1 MTLNDKNVGD
11 IVKIKENGDYVN
23 YIIVQKGKPSDLYDD
38 SCDGVW
44 LLREYVHSNQIWG
57 DNNDY
62 ENSNIHNWLN
72 NDFFNTIN
80 AEIRN
85 KIKKVKITYKKGTGD
100 SSDGVYSKDNGLI
113 CNVFLLSGNEVGMPS
128 SISSDSYNFGN
139 TLSYFIYG
147 NDYNAKL
154 RRTTVID
161 NGSYSNW
168 LLNTVFRT
176 SSSGTVVVVN
186 DGSFAGGICTGT
198 YGVRPTFIMPFDTPI
213 SPDGIV
219 MPTLGGKNVGDIV
232 KIRENGVLTNYIV
245 VQKGKP
251 SDIYDESCD
260 GVWLL
265 RESIHSNIVWK
276 GTKSS
281 YNNDYENSDI
291 QAWLNGTFWDT
302 IDEKIRAEIKTVKIP
317 FKKGNGNASAGVY
330 SGSDGLSCKVFLL
343 SGYEIGFTQSDYSY
357 FPIDGAKLDYFSD
370 DASRVAKLNG
380 SAAHWWLRSPYTN
393 NARFSWYVY
402 DVGSCNYASVYSSGG
417 VRPTLILPY
426 ETTISNNDIIGDE
439 IYYIK
444 KPYLEST
451 SFDYNSGTF
460 TPVLR
465 NFNEVTMTKS
475 GTFSGIYAGEY
486 EIIISLKDPENCA
499 WEDGT
504 TDDVILKW
512 TINPITVPKP
522 TFVEMSFEYEGRD
535 YNKSVTINNYN
546 ADLMTKIG
554 TETANKA
561 GKYSVVFSLKDT
573 DSCAWDNGDGTTSV
587 EDVVLEWEITKI
599 TVDIPYLSEDEF
611 TYTGNWIYPTRNNE
625 NNKVMSVT
633 GQGGAYDVGD
643 YSLTYALYDTDSTTW
658 SDGTIE
664 NKILYWKINQQV
676 QTVKIPYLDPTE
688 FEYDATRKAPTI
700 VNYDSGRTIASGILS
715 SVIACGDDP
724 FVINVELKKVPNYL
738 YKWEDDTTDD
748 IVLTWRVNKAILD
761 IPTVDISEFD
771 YDGTTKTA
779 PVSSYNTAIVTRTG
793 TISAVKAGDYSVI
806 YSIRDKNSAEWADG
820 TTDDKTV
827 IWKINKSVFAIP
839 TAENTSFEVLPV
851 TIAYNSSAY
860 SQTLELDNFDT
871 NVMTVSGNS
880 AAYPGIYTATI
891 ALRDVSSASW
901 EDGTTE
907 NKTIEWKITKKEHL
921 VTKPSLVKDKFQ
933 FNGLTQSVSF
943 NNLNDSIFI
952 IRPETSGI
960 KAREYNAV
968 AELRDSSVYNF
979 KWEDGTTEDYIMPWE
994 IEKAAFDKPVLDNN
1008 SFDYDGLQKSVT
1020 VNGYNS
1026 NVMAYDS
1033 YSVFNATAAR
1043 KYSVVVSLKDKLSST
1058 WADGST
1064 DDVILPWVI
1073 NETTFEIPTVTNTE
1087 FTYNGGYQSPTIS
1100 GFSSNVMTVSGNSA
1114 VNAGEYTII
1123 FTLKDATSASWKDG
1137 TTEQKKFSWKINK
1150 AIAKIDKP
1158 YLSDTEFTYNGYTF
1172 VYHATNSSYKT
1183 ERGYVYA
1190 YIRNFNSTYSS
1201 ISGTTRNSSAGD
1213 YSIVITLKDTTNYIA
1228 QWSDGTTEPLELKW
1242 KINKA
1247 VFEIPTLSSTHFNY
1261 GGRWGSGSPYYYGYK
1276 HAIVSGYNTWVMTSN
1291 ALAGYR
1297 KPDGS
1302 WFSTFGTYYE
1312 DSTFYTP
1319 SQWQIGKYYA
1329 RFGFKD
1335 PASATWSDGT
1345 NGDIFIEWSISREVV
1360 LLKRPYLEAT
1370 SFEYDGTEKQPV
1382 IANNVGEGIVFTG
1395 TFKATEVGNYS
1406 IVAKLYREF
1415 EPEDTRDY
1423 RWDDN
1428 TVDDIVV
1435 MNWNIW
1441 SDGVLAAPD
1450 VAPLEFTYDGK
1461 KHEPVIYGFDENTM
1475 TKSGN
1480 FSATS
1485 MGDYSISFSL
1495 KHPDSVTWSDG
1506 STADKVFKWKI
1517 NKGIAYP
1524 PCLSPDD
1531 LMYDGNAHKVTL
1543 DDDTS
1548 GNSYVLYNFD
1558 KNTMVYSGDTSVV
1571 AAGDYSITVALKD
1584 KASCTWSDGTT
1595 DNITLP
1601 FTVSKKIVLLDKPSL
1616 ETDEFVFD
1624 GVTKTPEILMWKIPG
1639 MSKLG
1644 DLSATKAGDYK
1655 ITISLIE
1662 DRNITYLWGDHS
1674 EEPVELTWKI
1684 LGRNSANENALKKPE
1699 VTSLDFLY
1707 DKLEHAPEI
1716 SDYEKNLIS
1725 ISGIVRETR
1734 AGDYKIIFSI
1744 KDKDSCTWEDG
1755 TVDDY
1760 VASWVIR
1767 KSEIAKPVLVK
1778 GNFTY
1783 NKKIQT
1789 PIIEGFDANA
1799 MQISGNINAVSAG
1812 KYLITIS
1819 LDENYIWLDGTSDTL
1834 YFDWEIN
1841 KAVFE
1846 KPTITE
1852 NEFVY
1857 NGIIQ
1862 KPVFDGF
1869 NEDGMIQKGNTSAKN
1884 AGDYNISIILD
1895 PNYCWSDGTSNELN
1909 FDWRIK
1915 KLALDKPTLVQG
1927 EFTYNGKF
1935 QAPVFENFDE
1945 SGMSKN
1951 GDVSAADSG
1960 DYSITI
1966 TPDKNHCWIDDT
1978 SDTLSF
1984 NWSIKKLKLE
1994 KPILTQGEFYYNGI
2008 SQSPI
2013 FDGFESGM
2021 VKGGTYAATFA
2032 GDYNVTITPDK
2043 NHTWLDGTT
2052 DILSFDWCIKKSQF
2066 AIPVLKQGEF
2076 TYNGTLQEPVFEGFD
2091 GNVMIKSGDVQ
2102 KTPFGD
2108 YIVTISFKDTNSSE
2122 WDIGAEAA
2130 DCSPKDFTWKIN
2142 KAFLA
2147 IPTLN
2152 TDTFAYDGEIHTLE
2166 FDGFDPLT
2174 MIKTGVHSATAAGD
2188 YTAVIALKDNKSSEW
2203 QTKTSTPDISDKE
2216 YAWRIKKSVLN
2227 IPTVTDLTF
2236 LYDGKPHAP
2245 TVTGFDEN
2253 VMNISGNTP
2262 TINAGEYSV
2271 VISLKDK
2278 TSATWS
2284 DGTTED
2290 KKVDWAITKKS
2301 HPKPYLTNIEFT
2313 YNGGIHAPAVKDLD
2327 VSCAYVSGEQSGIG
2341 AGIYHVLIPL
2351 RDSVNN
2357 MWDDGSSEP
2366 LSLEWIIHGKP
2377 VAKPYLE
2384 KDIFEY
2390 DGKTKT
2396 PNILGFKSTSMKKS
2410 GDLSAADIGKY
2421 KITVALGDNYEW
2433 ADGGFAPTELPWKIT
2448 EIKVKIPVVTDI
2460 EFEYDGTVHEPKIEK
2475 LDTSMVIK
2483 SGISSAAN
2491 AGNYKIKFTLFDKTH
2506 AVWEDGTS
2514 DDIEIEWVIKKRLL
2528 KKPVGETLHFIYN
2541 GGANR
2546 PVIDNL
2552 NESVYVSSLYNPP
2565 KDLYKYE
2572 VYYYGNVQEI
2582 NVGSYKVIYVIVDKT
2597 NYVWEDETNGDITI
2611 GWSIGQKPI
2620 AKPYLD
2626 PDIFQYNGSLRRP
2639 SIIGFISNAMS
2650 YPEND
2655 YNDYSAVE
2663 VGNYSITICLWV
2675 KGYYKDEYGNYH
2687 ETILRNYRW
2696 EDGDPSDTL
2705 TMDWEITK
2713 GELDYPNLLQD
2724 EFTYNGSSIT
2734 PPLNNYISSSMNCI
2748 GNRSAINAGNYSI
2761 GFVLTDTKHYKW
2773 KDGIVNGT
2781 MLPWRINKAKLP
2793 KDSGL
2798 PTLVSDLTYN
2808 AFEQSPSWSYNTS
2821 KFVIADGN
2829 KGTTVGEYSTGFKPS
2844 SNYTWEDGTDT
2855 PIYLKW
2861 KILVRTLATPK
2872 QLSVLYYNKETQEP
2886 NFGYQAQSDFI
2897 RYSIKKSEDVSGIN
2911 ADEYYMKLECD
2922 KNCKWD
2928 STGTTT
2934 CYVPWEI
2941 QKCIIYEP
2949 TGYNY
2954 KYTGE
2959 IINAEFNNYHLD
2971 ALKITGQI
2979 KEREVGTYTAY
2990 FEIKDNSNYVWHKS
3004 VLYKLIDNKVSVKWY
3019 ISDNSTSTVKK
3030 LAIPYQSNSLVYNG
3044 EKQEP
3049 IFANY
3054 NKELMTLIGGIPS
3067 ETDAGTYYVTFS
3079 LKDKTN
3085 YTWSDGTT
3093 EDKVIPWVIRPQPVP
3108 FPYIL
3113 TAETEGGGMYYY
3125 ELEGKRYPIW
3135 VNYNSDIMTISGD
3148 TYDIDNSWHTTYF
3161 ELKDKKNYVW
3171 ISHNDAYDKYPVSW
3185 KLSEAYVRKP
3195 TVSNGKKVHIPK
3207 QVNRP
3212 IEDGT
3217 MKYPKWDSYDNTAI
3231 IKLGGE
3237 WEGIDAGERFVILEL
3252 QPGYVWEDDT
3262 DEIKAVPWEIFKT
3275 GTGSADDGAKIL
3287 LHIPEQINPPFYD
3300 GYVKYPEWDL
3310 WADYGFDV
3318 IKGVLMEVPAGRYK
3332 ITLRLKTGYIWE
3344 DGTTED
3350 KTVYW
3355 IIQPRDINKDYPEDN
3370 PSSDDDGGDDPR
3382 KPEPETEE
3390 TPEKKDGGCCNCC
3403 CDTGLF
3409 DKLNDSYQDDNYEC
3423 SCQDNS

>member
-11 IVKIKENGDYVN
+11 IVKIKENG
-23 YIIVQKGKPSDLYDD
+23 
-38 SCDGVW
+38 
-44 LLREYVHSNQIWG
+44 
-57 DNNDY
+57 
-62 ENSNIHNWLN
+62 
-72 NDFFNTIN
+72 T
-80 AEIRN
+80 
-85 KIKKVKITYKKGTGD
+85 
-100 SSDGVYSKDNGLI
+100 
-113 CNVFLLSGNEVGMPS
+113 
-128 SISSDSYNFGN
+128 
-139 TLSYFIYG
+139 
-147 NDYNAKL
+147 
-154 RRTTVID
+154 
-161 NGSYSNW
+161 
-168 LLNTVFRT
+168 
-176 SSSGTVVVVN
+176 
-186 DGSFAGGICTGT
+186 
-198 YGVRPTFIMPFDTPI
+198 
-213 SPDGIV
+213 
-219 MPTLGGKNVGDIV
+219 
-232 KIRENGVLTNYIV
+232 LTNYIV

-251 SDIYDESCD
+251 SDMYDESCD

-265 RESIHSNIVWK
+265 REKAHSNQVWSY
-276 GTKSS
+276 TKQ
-281 YNNDYENSDI
+281 NDYENSNI
-291 QAWLNGTFWDT
+291 KKWLNNTFINTLDN
-302 IDEKIRAEIKTVKIP
+302 KIRNIIKEVKIP
-317 FKKGNGNASAGVY
+317 YYKGKGNENYGVY
-330 SGSDGLSCKVFLL
+330 SGENGLVCQVFLL
-343 SGYEIGFTQSDYSY
+343 SAKELVDGSSNV
-357 FPIDGAKLDYFSD
+357 PIDGIKLEYFTNNSLICLD
-370 DASRVAKLNG
+370 DSEKSVY
-380 SAAHWWLRSPYTN
+380 WWTRSPYNPSDYIVWAGNKT
-393 NARFSWYVY
+393 
-402 DVGSCNYASVYSSGG
+402 GG
-417 VRPTLILPY
+417 I
-426 ETTISNNDIIGDE
+426 ETTYPTSEYSARPAFIMPFETNLNSDDE
-439 IYYIK
+439 IIADNIYYSP
-444 KPYLEST
+444 KPYLET
-451 SFDYNSGTF
+451 ASFDYNSNTLA
-460 TPVLR
+460 PALK
-465 NFNEVTMTKS
+465 NFDEVTMTKS
-475 GTFSGIYAGEY
+475 GTFSGVYAGEY

-504 TDDVILKW
+504 TDDVVLKW

-522 TFVEMSFEYEGRD
+522 TLVETSFEYEGKD

-546 ADLMTKIG
+546 ADLMTKSG
-554 TETANKA
+554 TETANKS

-573 DSCAWDNGDGTTSV
+573 ESCTWDNGDGTTSV

-599 TVDIPYLSEDEF
+599 TVDIPCLSEDEF
-611 TYTGNWIYPTRNNE
+611 TYTGSYIAPLRYNE
-625 NNKVMSVT
+625 NSKVMSVT
-633 GQGGAYDVGD
+633 GSGSAIDVGD
-643 YSLTYALYDTDSTTW
+643 YSLTYALYDTDSTIW

-676 QTVKIPYLDPTE
+676 QTVKIPYLEPTD

-738 YKWEDDTTDD
+738 YKWEDNTTDD
-748 IVLTWRVNKAILD
+748 IVLTWRVNKAVLD

-771 YDGTTKTA
+771 YDGTTKNA
-779 PVSSYNTAIVTRTG
+779 PVSSYNTSIVTRTG
-793 TISAVKAGDYSVI
+793 TISAVKAGEYSVI
-806 YSIRDKNSAEWADG
+806 YSIRDKNSVEWADG

-827 IWKINKSVFAIP
+827 TWKINKSVFAIP
-839 TAENTSFEVLPV
+839 TAENISFEVLPV
-851 TIAYNSSAY
+851 TVAYNSSAY
-860 SQTLELDNFDT
+860 SQTLALENFDT
-871 NVMTVSGNS
+871 NVMTVNGNS

-891 ALRDVSSASW
+891 TLRDVSSSSW

-907 NKTIEWKITKKEHL
+907 NKTIEWKITKKEYL

-960 KAREYNAV
+960 KARKYNAV
-968 AELRDSSVYNF
+968 AELRDSSVYDF
-979 KWEDGTTEDYIMPWE
+979 KWEDGTTDDVVMPWE
-994 IEKAAFDKPVLDNN
+994 IEKATFDKPILDNN

-1033 YSVFNATAAR
+1033 YSAFNATAAR
-1043 KYSVVVSLKDKLSST
+1043 KYSVVVSLKDKFSST

-1064 DDVILPWVI
+1064 DDIILPWVI
-1073 NETTFEIPTVTNTE
+1073 NESTFEIPTVTNIE
-1087 FTYNGGYQSPTIS
+1087 FTYNGGYQRPTIS
-1100 GFSSNVMTVSGNSA
+1100 GFNSNVMTVSGNSA

-1123 FTLKDATSASWKDG
+1123 FTLKDATSATWKDG
-1137 TTEQKKFSWKINK
+1137 TIEQKKFSWKINK
-1150 AIAKIDKP
+1150 AIAKINKP
-1158 YLSDTEFTYNGYTF
+1158 YLSNTEFTYNGLTF
-1172 VYHATNSSYKT
+1172 VYYATNSSYKT
-1183 ERGYVYA
+1183 YRGYVNA
-1190 YIRNFNSTYSS
+1190 YIRDFNSTYSS
-1201 ISGTTRNSSAGD
+1201 ISGTTRTSSAGD

-1242 KINKA
+1242 KVNKA
-1247 VFEIPTLSSTHFNY
+1247 VFDIPTLSSTHFNY
-1261 GGRWGSGSPYYYGYK
+1261 GGKTDSYCGYRYARISGFD
-1276 HAIVSGYNTWVMTSN
+1276 AWVMTSN
-1291 ALAGYR
+1291 AVTGYR
-1297 KPDGS
+1297 SPNGS
-1302 WFSTFGTYYE
+1302 WNSTAATYYE
-1312 DSTFYTP
+1312 NSTFYTP

-1345 NGDIFIEWSISREVV
+1345 NGEVIIEWSISREVV

-1415 EPEDTRDY
+1415 EPKDVYDY

-1435 MNWNIW
+1435 MNWKIW

-1475 TKSGN
+1475 TKSGD
-1480 FSATS
+1480 FSATA
-1485 MGDYSISFSL
+1485 MGEYSITFSL

-1524 PCLSPDD
+1524 PYLSPDD

-1543 DDDTS
+1543 KEDAT
-1548 GNSYVLYNFD
+1548 GNSFVLYGFD
-1558 KNTMVYSGDTSVV
+1558 SNTMVYSGDTSVI
-1571 AAGDYSITVALKD
+1571 AAGDYSIMVALKD

-1639 MSKLG
+1639 MSKSG

-1674 EEPVELTWKI
+1674 EESVELTWKI
-1684 LGRNSANENALKKPE
+1684 LGRTSANGNALEKPK

-1707 DKLEHAPEI
+1707 DRREHAPVI
-1716 SDYEKNLIS
+1716 SDYETNLIAIGGTIKS
-1725 ISGIVRETR
+1725 TD
-1734 AGDYKIIFSI
+1734 AGDYKITFSI
-1744 KDKDSCTWEDG
+1744 KDKDSCTWADG
-1755 TVDDY
+1755 TTDDY
-1760 VASWVIR
+1760 IVDWTIR
-1767 KSEIAKPVLVK
+1767 KAELGKPVLK
-1778 GNFTY
+1778 QGYFTY
-1783 NKKIQT
+1783 N
-1789 PIIEGFDANA
+1789 
-1799 MQISGNINAVSAG
+1799 
-1812 KYLITIS
+1812 
-1819 LDENYIWLDGTSDTL
+1819 GTVQ
-1834 YFDWEIN
+1834 E
-1841 KAVFE
+1841 
-1846 KPTITE
+1846 
-1852 NEFVY
+1852 
-1857 NGIIQ
+1857 
-1862 KPVFDGF
+1862 PVFDGF
-1869 NEDGMIQKGNTSAKN
+1869 
-1884 AGDYNISIILD
+1884 
-1895 PNYCWSDGTSNELN
+1895 
-1909 FDWRIK
+1909 
-1915 KLALDKPTLVQG
+1915 
-1927 EFTYNGKF
+1927 
-1935 QAPVFENFDE
+1935 DE
-1945 SGMSKN
+1945 SSMSKN
-1951 GDVSAADSG
+1951 GDVSATDSG
-1960 DYSITI
+1960 DYSIKI
-1966 TPDKNHCWIDDT
+1966 TPDKNHCWLDGT
-1978 SDTLSF
+1978 SDAVSYD
-1984 NWSIKKLKLE
+1984 WRIIKAKFS
-1994 KPILTQGEFYYNGI
+1994 KPTI
-2008 SQSPI
+2008 SQDEFTYDGTVHKPVI
-2013 FDGFESGM
+2013 DGFNNLVMVES
-2021 VKGGTYAATFA
+2021 KDTEKTAA
-2032 GDYNVTITPDK
+2032 GDY
-2043 NHTWLDGTT
+2043 
-2052 DILSFDWCIKKSQF
+2052 
-2066 AIPVLKQGEF
+2066 E
-2076 TYNGTLQEPVFEGFD
+2076 
-2091 GNVMIKSGDVQ
+2091 
-2102 KTPFGD
+2102 
-2108 YIVTISFKDTNSSE
+2108 IVISFIDTNSSE
-2122 WDIGAEAA
+2122 WDLG
-2130 DCSPKDFTWKIN
+2130 DDTSDSSPISFAWKIN
-2142 KAFLA
+2142 KAFLE
-2147 IPTLN
+2147 IPTLDV
-2152 TDTFAYDGEIHTLE
+2152 TVFSYDGTEHSLDFE
-2166 FDGFDPLT
+2166 GFDLLT
-2174 MIKTGVHSATAAGD
+2174 MIKSGTYSATAAGD
-2188 YTAVIALKDNKSSEW
+2188 YTAKISLIDNKSSEW
-2203 QTKTSTPDISDKE
+2203 VTKVKTTDISDKE
-2216 YAWRIKKSVLN
+2216 YNWKIEKSVFN
-2227 IPTVTDLTF
+2227 IPNVTELTF
-2236 LYDGKPHAP
+2236 LYDGNPHAP
-2245 TVTGFDEN
+2245 TVTGLDEN
-2253 VMNISGNTP
+2253 VMNISGNAP
-2262 TINAGEYSV
+2262 TTNAGEYSII
-2271 VISLKDK
+2271 ISLKDK

-2290 KKVDWAITKKS
+2290 KKVDWAITKIS
-2301 HPKPYLTNIEFT
+2301 HAKPYLTNTEFT

-2327 VSCAYVSGEQSGIG
+2327 VSCAYVSGEQSGIS

-2351 RDSVNN
+2351 RDPVNN

-2384 KDIFEY
+2384 KDVFEY
-2390 DGKTKT
+2390 DGKIKT
-2396 PNILGFKSTSMKKS
+2396 PNILGFKSASMKKS
-2410 GDLSAADIGKY
+2410 GDLSAADIGEY
-2421 KITVALGDNYEW
+2421 KIAVALGDNYEW
-2433 ADGGFAPTELPWKIT
+2433 ADGGFAPVELPWKIT
-2448 EIKVKIPVVTDI
+2448 EVKVKIPVVTDI

-2483 SGISSAAN
+2483 SGISSATN
-2491 AGNYKIKFTLFDKTH
+2491 AGTYTIKFALKDKTR

-2514 DDIEIEWVIKKRLL
+2514 DDIETEWVIKKRLL

-2546 PVIDNL
+2546 PVIDNP
-2552 NESVYVSSLYNPP
+2552 NKSVYVSSLYNPP

-2597 NYVWEDETNGDITI
+2597 NYSWEDNTNDDITI

-2626 PDIFQYNGSLRRP
+2626 PDTFQYNGRYHRP
-2639 SIIGFISNAMS
+2639 NIIGFISDAMS
-2650 YPEND
+2650 YPE
-2655 YNDYSAVE
+2655 YNDRNTYSAYE
-2663 VGNYSITICLWV
+2663 IGEYSITINLWRRGV
-2675 KGYYKDEYGNYH
+2675 LKDVYGNYY

-2696 EDGDPSDTL
+2696 DDGDPSTSVTL
-2705 TMDWEITK
+2705 KWKITK

-2808 AFEQSPSWSYNTS
+2808 AFEQSPSWNYNTS

-2844 SNYTWEDGTDT
+2844 SNYTWEDGTDI

-2861 KILVRTLATPK
+2861 KILVRTLVTPK

-2886 NFGYQAQSDFI
+2886 NFGYQAQADFI

-2922 KNCKWD
+2922 RNCKWD

-2971 ALKITGQI
+2971 ALKITGQT

-3054 NKELMTLIGGIPS
+3054 NKDLMTLIGGIPS

-3085 YTWSDGTT
+3085 YTWSDDTT

-3195 TVSNGKKVHIPK
+3195 AVSNGKKVHIPK
-3207 QVNRP
+3207 QANRP

-3237 WEGIDAGERFVILEL
+3237 WEGVDAGERFVILEL

-3318 IKGVLMEVPAGRYK
+3318 ISGVLMEVPAGRYE

-3370 PSSDDDGGDDPR
+3370 PSGDDDPR

-3390 TPEKKDGGCCNCC
+3390 TPEKNDGGCCNCC